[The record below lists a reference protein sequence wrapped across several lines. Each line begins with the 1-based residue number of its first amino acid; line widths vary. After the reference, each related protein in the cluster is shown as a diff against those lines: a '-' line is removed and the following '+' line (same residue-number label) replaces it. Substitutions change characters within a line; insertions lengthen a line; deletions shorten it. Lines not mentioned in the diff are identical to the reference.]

1 LRITAILLVAAH
13 VACAPPPTP
22 VVAPKMTPQELATR
36 LAEADHLAS
45 RGCYLCLKEAAGAY
59 SALLAL
65 TDDPVVSA
73 HALENNLMLVI
84 REVELRLP
92 DSGALEAAKQLQ
104 DRVTSSYANY
114 FAAIDALAGPREP
127 VEFVRG
133 NEMFVP
139 PGRRALRAKLTAEL
153 EKEWP
158 ASPMKAYYYL
168 AMALNSGMVA
178 ELKPQ
183 LDSLLSTHSQDL
195 SLKYRTQAFL
205 PLFSMEKARDL
216 IGQETGFGEMHFVI
230 GQRAIMN
237 GYRGTALS
245 DAYRELSR
253 ANQLL
258 PDSAA
263 ISLVLAN
270 VLMAYARQADALAA
284 FERVLKAGPDEA
296 ALLGKAKALSYLRR
310 HDEAIAMLDELIKD
324 LRTNPGEKY
333 YWRAW
338 NRLQLGQPQAALDD
352 ATAALNAMR
361 NNQVYALAGM
371 AAFGL
376 KRLAEAR
383 EYFDNGLQMD
393 RADCDSVRYL
403 GQIDSLERSWKA
415 AAGRYSQAV
424 TCYDDAIVQMRK
436 DLAEYEQDIT
446 GLSNALIAAKREQ
459 IKDAEA
465 LRVSALTNAAVASR
479 NAGMNR

>member
-1 LRITAILLVAAH
+1 
-13 VACAPPPTP
+13 
-22 VVAPKMTPQELATR
+22 
-36 LAEADHLAS
+36 
-45 RGCYLCLKEAAGAY
+45 
-59 SALLAL
+59 
-65 TDDPVVSA
+65 
-73 HALENNLMLVI
+73 
-84 REVELRLP
+84 
-92 DSGALEAAKQLQ
+92 
-104 DRVTSSYANY
+104 
-114 FAAIDALAGPREP
+114 
-127 VEFVRG
+127 
-133 NEMFVP
+133 
-139 PGRRALRAKLTAEL
+139 
-153 EKEWP
+153 
-158 ASPMKAYYYL
+158 
-168 AMALNSGMVA
+168 
-178 ELKPQ
+178 
-183 LDSLLSTHSQDL
+183 
-195 SLKYRTQAFL
+195 
-205 PLFSMEKARDL
+205 
-216 IGQETGFGEMHFVI
+216 
-230 GQRAIMN
+230 
-237 GYRGTALS
+237 
-245 DAYRELSR
+245 
-253 ANQLL
+253 LL